1 LFASFVSDAHK
12 VETHKRR
19 RSTCG
24 AKFLSNKEEAVSFTA
39 SCRETFTKHGSYRS
53 HERVSNEEEDFRQTI
68 IQLRDMMKVMM
79 EQNMMSEG
87 VASI

>member
-24 AKFLSNKEEAVSFTA
+24 AKFLSDKEEADSFTA
-39 SCRETFTKHGSYRS
+39 RFQRDIHQAWLMQKS
-53 HERVSNEEEDFRQTI
+53 HERVPAEEED
-68 IQLRDMMKVMM
+68 LR
-79 EQNMMSEG
+79 
-87 VASI
+87 